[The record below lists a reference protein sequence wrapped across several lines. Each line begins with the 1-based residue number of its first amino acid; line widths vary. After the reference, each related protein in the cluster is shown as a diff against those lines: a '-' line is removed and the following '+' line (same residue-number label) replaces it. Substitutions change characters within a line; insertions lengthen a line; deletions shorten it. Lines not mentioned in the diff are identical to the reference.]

1 MEPPFN
7 KPLYNKVLG
16 SMNDIRRL
24 SDSTLQYMEMNPE
37 TTKPCYSEHILSSI
51 GLSLYRG
58 STVYFEKR
66 RRRVTQCFSHVGLT
80 PKVTTLKLFL

>member
-1 MEPPFN
+1 MLSHSNWCDTCTVEPPFN

-37 TTKPCYSEHILSSI
+37 TTKPCYS
-51 GLSLYRG
+51 
-58 STVYFEKR
+58 
-66 RRRVTQCFSHVGLT
+66 
-80 PKVTTLKLFL
+80 